1 MVQVHLGPLH
11 EFFGVR
17 HCGTQE
23 APMKKLLI
31 LAAAAAGITWFIK
44 QKQASAPADAWSKA
58 SDSV

>member
-1 MVQVHLGPLH
+1 
-11 EFFGVR
+11 
-17 HCGTQE
+17 
-23 APMKKLLI
+23 MKKLLI